1 VNSNAS
7 RKNASDLNGNDGPDP
22 VLDVQGLCVAYGS
35 QQILKSISFQLS
47 VGQTL
52 VVLGE
57 SGCGKTTLLRALA
70 GLVEI
75 SDGEIW
81 LNQRLVSEASPR
93 ERGIIYLDQEPLLF
107 EHLTVA
113 ENIAFAMRLKR
124 QPADKIQ
131 AAVTE
136 MLDAVDLSEHAH
148 KREWQLSGGQ
158 KQRVAFARAV
168 LARPELLLLDEPF
181 CSLDGRTRSQMQT
194 LFATISQRFRLT
206 SVFVTHDVKES
217 LIAGSHFARM
227 SGGELLLYTS
237 RNEFVSDRSTGI
249 PDEIAFWK
257 NQSHHNSDSSSGN
270 M

>member
-1 VNSNAS
+1 VSPIVS
-7 RKNASDLNGNDGPDP
+7 GKGTSESSGNDSPSHL
-22 VLDVQGLCVAYGS
+22 LDVQGLSAAYGA
-35 QQILKSISFQLS
+35 QPILKSVSFQLS
-47 VGQTL
+47 AGQTM

-75 SDGEIW
+75 DDGRIL
-81 LNQRLVSEASPR
+81 LNQRLVSELSPR

-124 QPADKIQ
+124 EPAERIQ
-131 AAVTE
+131 AAVHE
-136 MLDAVDLSEHAH
+136 MLDAIELREHAG
-148 KREWQLSGGQ
+148 KRDWQLSGGQ

-217 LIAGSHFARM
+217 LIVGDQFARM
-227 SGGELLLYTS
+227 SGGELFLYRS
-237 RNEFVSDRSTGI
+237 RDAFTGDRSTGI

-257 NQSHHNSDSSSGN
+257 NQDHQTSDNSSGTR
-270 M
+270 

>member
-1 VNSNAS
+1 MNSNAS
-7 RKNASDLNGNDGPDP
+7 RKNASDSNGNDGPDP
-22 VLDVQGLCVAYGS
+22 VLDVQGLSAAYGS
-35 QQILKSISFQLS
+35 QQILKSVSFQLS
-47 VGQTL
+47 AGQTL

-75 SDGEIW
+75 NNGKIW
-81 LNQRLVSEASPR
+81 LNQRLVSDVSPR
-93 ERGIIYLDQEPLLF
+93 DRGIIYLDQEPLLF

-124 QPADKIQ
+124 QPEDMIQ
-131 AAVTE
+131 TAVRE
-136 MLDAVDLSEHAH
+136 MLDAADLSQHAK

-181 CSLDGRTRSQMQT
+181 CSLDSRTRSQMQT
-194 LFATISQRFRLT
+194 LFATISQRFRLM

-217 LIAGSHFARM
+217 LITGSHFARM
-227 SGGELLLYTS
+227 SDGELLLYAS
-237 RNEFVSDRSTGI
+237 RHEFVSDRSTGI

-257 NQSHHNSDSSSGN
+257 NQRHQNSDSSSGN

>member
-1 VNSNAS
+1 MNSNAS
-7 RKNASDLNGNDGPDP
+7 PKNASDSNGNGNPDP
-22 VLDVQGLCVAYGS
+22 LLDVQGLRAAYGT
-35 QQILKSISFQLS
+35 QQILNSVSFQLS
-47 VGQTL
+47 AGQTL

-75 SDGEIW
+75 SDGKIR

-93 ERGIIYLDQEPLLF
+93 ERAIIYLDQEPLLF

-124 QPADKIQ
+124 QPEDKIQ
-131 AAVTE
+131 AAIKE
-136 MLDAVDLSEHAH
+136 MLDAVDLTEHAH

-181 CSLDGRTRSQMQT
+181 CSLDGRTRSQMQA

-217 LIAGSHFARM
+217 LIVGDLFARM
-227 SGGELLLYTS
+227 SGGELFLYTS
-237 RNEFVSDRSTGI
+237 RDQFVNDRSTGI

-257 NQSHHNSDSSSGN
+257 NQSHQISENRPTT
-270 M
+270 